1 MVAKGSKKGDLV
13 YGIGIND
20 VYGDCIR
27 TSEFIIVYSAW
38 KGMLQRCYSPIWLEK
53 HPSYI
58 GTKVC
63 DEWKYSAEKFF
74 EWSISHGYGKYLS
87 IDRIDNNKG
96 YTPENCQWISNK
108 KQQRNKRN
116 NHIIY
121 FNGESHCVSEW
132 ADITGISKG
141 TIVSRIRYGWNVKDI
156 LQVKPSHHNR
166 LYRNSSKLE
175 SEE

>member
-1 MVAKGSKKGDLV
+1 MIEKLKPCRDIESGKFICNHGMYGTRLYHIWNGMKGRCFNKNNKDYPN
-13 YGIGIND
+13 YGGRGIS
-20 VYGDCIR
+20 I
-27 TSEFIIVYSAW
+27 
-38 KGMLQRCYSPIWLEK
+38 
-53 HPSYI
+53 
-58 GTKVC
+58 C

-116 NHIIY
+116 NHIVY

-175 SEE
+175 SEG